1 MSSFLDAR
9 CQGKGEEGGDGFWL
23 RASRHRASTPALPGR
38 RPQLADFPGKVGKRA
53 RAYSDE
59 GNADEQKP
67 HQLNEAN
74 SGADCQLMHVKDYH

>member
-53 RAYSDE
+53 PVHFLTR
-59 GNADEQKP
+59 GT
-67 HQLNEAN
+67 
-74 SGADCQLMHVKDYH
+74 LMNKSPIN